1 MKLKKTGKLKVE
13 ENLPELIGEE
23 SKDSKAESKG
33 YTDLWQIMDKNR
45 EFNIFYSG
53 VEQESYFNILYG
65 MGIRNFLMSYHYVQN
80 RHLSMHQM
88 YAGKGIKFFIDSGAH
103 TYQNDPKYLDY
114 GLDYWEDHLQKYLR
128 WAEKNRDYIFAIAS
142 FDFENVVG
150 AEVVKRWNEQ
160 YFEPFMLRTGIPVC
174 FVWHQ
179 NSHQTWEY
187 YCKRYPYLGFSS
199 VNTEGVAIELREYQD
214 KLRTAEN
221 YKSLV
226 HGFGMTRT
234 AMLTQLPFYTADST
248 TWLVGLQYGE
258 INFWN
263 GKKMSRLKKDL
274 WKGSM
279 LSQLVQ
285 KGFNEQKLLEEDVEE
300 LVRVNVFAF
309 MEAENYIHDR
319 LKSRMYWLR
328 PEENKRSEADLDNI
342 KYPSVEWIETPH
354 GQRPDVEKYA
364 KEFNISTINI
374 DEAENLITDMTC
386 FMNWGNPEYTDYI
399 QATYTPELLSEIHN
413 AYINRIVQTDDER
426 VADLMDFFK
435 RNLMGEDTTLLYLG
449 TNFDRVVKE
458 REDSEYITDEEYDY
472 VDVPDIEMDN
482 FFAKY
487 LPAPKDG
494 SEAPEIDELDDEIFE
509 EAGIIPVRDAEGK
522 FLKGQKAVAR
532 PKKLYSKKYPKL
544 ACDTCFNAQKCP
556 EYKAGYACAYNKMFD
571 RFDTRDMG
579 DIIQAM
585 QGIVD
590 YSLTRLQ
597 RGMLTETLEGG
608 LPDANVT
615 NMMNQSMG
623 YLAQL
628 QKMYEYG
635 SQEVLKQTKIMRAD
649 GSQEITTQLSNPQQ
663 GGILAKIFGDMGTPE
678 EKDKQDFEEAEV
690 VETKENS
697 ED

>member
-1 MKLKKTGKLKVE
+1 MKLKRSDTRNNIKSSLFKNSGT
-13 ENLPELIGEE
+13 ENKIVYRNI
-23 SKDSKAESKG
+23 KDVVDKARPFS
-33 YTDLWQIMDKNR
+33 MM
-45 EFNIFYSG
+45 FSG
-53 VEQESYFNILYG
+53 VEDRNNFNILYN
-65 MGIRNFLMSYHYVQN
+65 MGIRNFLMSYHYIQKKKLNTNEYEDLGV
-80 RHLSMHQM
+80 
-88 YAGKGIKFFIDSGAH
+88 KFFIDSGAFTFMSSIEH
-103 TYQNDPKYLDY
+103 QQYSIEDWERYIEKYLT
-114 GLDYWEDHLQKYLR
+114 WI
-128 WAEKNRDYIFAIAS
+128 EKHKSIIFACAS
-142 FDFENVVG
+142 LDIEYLVG
-150 AEVVKRWNEQ
+150 GEQVQKWNER

-174 FVWHQ
+174 FVYHD
-179 NSHQTWEY
+179 NATVMSWEQ
-187 YCKRYPYLGFSS
+187 YCQRYPYVGISWGGIDTQGNDLNYGINHLKIAEKY
-199 VNTEGVAIELREYQD
+199 NT
-214 KLRTAEN
+214 
-221 YKSLV
+221 LV
-226 HGFGMTRT
+226 HGMAMTHT
-234 AMLTQLPFYTADST
+234 TLLTKLPFYTVDST

-263 GKKMSRLKKDL
+263 GKKMSRLKKDV

-300 LVRVNVFAF
+300 MIRINVFAF
-309 MEAENYIHDR
+309 IEAEHYIQEK
-319 LKSRMYWLR
+319 LKSRMYWLK
-328 PEENKRSEADLDNI
+328 PEGNKRSEEDLNII
-342 KYPSVEWIETPH
+342 KYPSVEWLEMPH
-354 GQRPDVEKYA
+354 GQRPDIEKYA
-364 KEFNISTINI
+364 KEFNISTTNI
-374 DEAENLITDMTC
+374 DEAESLITDMTC
-386 FMNWGNPEYTDYI
+386 FMNWGNPEYTGYI

-494 SEAPEIDELDDEIFE
+494 SKAPEIDELDGEIFE

-663 GGILAKIFGDMGTPE
+663 GGILAKIFGDMSTSE